1 LTRTL
6 DTASVVVVEVGELSE
21 LDEAIVALYAA
32 VGRLDET
39 VPVAVWEPLPPP
51 PYVEFTV
58 RVVTAVLP
66 TVDLSYHRY
75 AVVGGHVTVV
85 IGGGSLCEVTFTSHK
100 TSVPTL
106 QLRLP
111 VIVLD
116 Q

>member
-1 LTRTL
+1 L
-6 DTASVVVVEVGELSE
+6 
-21 LDEAIVALYAA
+21 
-32 VGRLDET
+32 
-39 VPVAVWEPLPPP
+39 
-51 PYVEFTV
+51 TV

-66 TVDLSYHRY
+66 VVDLSYHRY
-75 AVVGGHVTVV
+75 AVVGGHITVV

-116 Q
+116 QSMKLVATETAVPVYKSTLTEVFTP